1 MIRLEAWIRALATQ
15 QGKVPTTTMPT
26 STAPMPGESQSN
38 RNGFA
43 NFGTLSLKAYWW
55 IENRQIMAYKR
66 FNRSATGAND
76 PDTCKMIGKARLM
89 KFYLCFYFSGYYR
102 DGVPVYGFCKDSSG
116 MVSLRTC
123 HTCFAKRGVIWI
135 CCE

>member
-1 MIRLEAWIRALATQ
+1 MIRLEAWILALATQ

-89 KFYLCFYFSGYYR
+89 KFYLCFYF
-102 DGVPVYGFCKDSSG
+102 
-116 MVSLRTC
+116 
-123 HTCFAKRGVIWI
+123 
-135 CCE
+135 